1 MPMKENRMRWPCLT
15 DPMRRQLLL
24 ASGVGLLPTPRSAG
38 ASGRQPPALVVVMLR
53 GAVDGLSVVI
63 PHADLEYHRVRAE
76 IAIPAPGSA
85 EHAALPL
92 DARFGLHPSL
102 ARLMPW
108 WQSGQLAFVQASGS
122 PDPTRS
128 HFDAQDF
135 METATPGR
143 RSTPEGWLNRLLAQ
157 GGGEQIRGMNLGT
170 GMPRILS
177 GAASVGAIAPSPN
190 AALGGQR
197 PAARPRDAAALL
209 PGQAL
214 AQLHAADPAS
224 AAAWR
229 ALQQSREAV
238 LQSNIDGMDPG
249 IAPGALPL
257 TGLSRDAQRLGQLLR
272 TDAGLQ
278 VGFLSLGGWDTHVNQ
293 GGVRGALAN
302 RLRLLGDGLDTLA
315 QSLGPRLQNTVI
327 LVMSE
332 FGRTVRQNGTQGT
345 DHGHGNVMWLLGGP
359 VKGGKVHGE
368 WPGLEPSAL
377 HEGRD
382 LAITTD
388 FRQVLLQVLERHM
401 GVDERGLQAVLPQ
414 GAGRTA
420 EIDLFNA

>member
-1 MPMKENRMRWPCLT
+1 MRLPCMT

-24 ASGVGLLPTPRSAG
+24 AGGVGLLPTLRPAG

-63 PHADLEYHRVRAE
+63 PHVDLEYHRMRAE

-85 EHAALPL
+85 ENAALPL

-157 GGGEQIRGMNLGT
+157 DGGEQIRGMNLGT

-190 AALGGQR
+190 AALAGQR
-197 PAARPRDAAALL
+197 PAARSRDAAALL
-209 PGQAL
+209 PVQAL

-293 GGVRGALAN
+293 GGARGALAN

-332 FGRTVRQNGTQGT
+332 FGRTVGQNGTQGT

-359 VKGGKVHGE
+359 VKGAKVHGE
-368 WPGLEPSAL
+368 WPGLDHSAL

-414 GAGRTA
+414 GAGRAA
-420 EIDLFNA
+420 EIDLFHV